1 MSIHQFLTEVEEYLD
16 DKEAGGSQKKS
27 APKADDGGDDTL
39 DELEPDQNPEKPKP
53 EAKKKDSGT
62 SKQANAFDH
71 ISDLL
76 ANVSTMLE
84 FIGRRKNLNAN
95 GLTRNLIQDI
105 NLILNKLLK
114 SGLNS
119 DVNDIDAENL
129 VKSSVQVAKAKKIVD
144 GLEKKM
150 KTEMGEK

>member
-1 MSIHQFLTEVEEYLD
+1 MSVHQFLAEVEQYMDEE
-16 DKEAGGSQKKS
+16 EADGSQKKS
-27 APKADDGGDDTL
+27 APKADDGGDDAL
-39 DELEPDQNPEKPKP
+39 DELEPDQKPEKPAP
-53 EAKKKDSGT
+53 KKKDSGP

-119 DVNDIDAENL
+119 EVSDIDAENL
-129 VKSSVQVAKAKKIVD
+129 VKSSVNVAKAKKIVD

-150 KTEMGEK
+150 KDEMGEK